1 PHGLGRIPLGPFREY
16 ITGRFEATR
25 LTLPEG
31 MVDRILGF
39 TEGHPYFTQQLCH
52 EMWNLG
58 TARGAVSEEDFE
70 SAIERILESQGE
82 FYAQIWD
89 GLSRYQRRMLR
100 ALATG
105 GTDSPYASD
114 FIKRNRLTSSS
125 HAKRS
130 LGGLLDKQLVE
141 KADRTYRMA
150 DLFLREWVVRTLSA
164 R

>member
-1 PHGLGRIPLGPFREY
+1 LR
-16 ITGRFEATR
+16 
-25 LTLPEG
+25 LPED
-31 MVDRILGF
+31 MVQRILGF

-52 EMWNLG
+52 EMWTLG

-70 SAIERILESQGE
+70 SAIERILENQGE

-89 GLSRYQRRMLR
+89 GLPRYQRRMLR
-100 ALATG
+100 ALAKE

-114 FIKRNRLTSSS
+114 FIRRNRLTSAS

-130 LGGLLDKQLVE
+130 LGALLEKQLVE
-141 KADRTYRMA
+141 KEDGTYRVA
-150 DLFLREWVVRTLSA
+150 DLFLREWVVRSLSA